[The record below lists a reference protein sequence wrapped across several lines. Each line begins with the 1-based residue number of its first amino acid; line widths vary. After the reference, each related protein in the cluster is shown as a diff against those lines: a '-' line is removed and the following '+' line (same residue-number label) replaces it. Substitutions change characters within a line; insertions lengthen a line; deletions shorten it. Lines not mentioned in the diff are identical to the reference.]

1 MSDNFQRSMFT
12 WLYEHMSANVTAQ
25 LTMLTKRRQYDGHD
39 VEDLAQVVW
48 ERVWTKLPS
57 FEPRQNLSVDEALRG
72 WVRRIAYNAA
82 IDAIR
87 RQRLHTSIVGVWSD
101 DHDVIASDTDDPHR
115 RAVSADIM
123 AIVNEAIA
131 SMTEHQAKCFVAVMR
146 GVPGKTCARMAGI
159 SHQAVRTAVMRG
171 RLVAREKLRA
181 RGFEP
186 HAGD

>member
-1 MSDNFQRSMFT
+1 MV
-12 WLYEHMSANVTAQ
+12 LNVTAQ
-25 LTMLTKRRQYDGHD
+25 LTSLTMRRQYDASD
-39 VEDLAQVVW
+39 VDDLTQVVW
-48 ERVWTKLPS
+48 ERVWAKLPG
-57 FEPRQNLSVDEALRG
+57 FEPRHNLAVDEALRG

-87 RQRLHTSIVGVWSD
+87 RHQLRTSIVDVWSD

-115 RAVSADIM
+115 RAVSAEVM
-123 AIVNEAIA
+123 AIVDEAIA
-131 SMTEHQAKCFVAVMR
+131 SMTEHQAKCFVAIMR

-171 RLVAREKLRA
+171 RSVAREKLRA

-186 HAGD
+186 HAD

>member
-1 MSDNFQRSMFT
+1 MSDEFRLSLFA
-12 WLYEHMSANVTAQ
+12 WLYEQMASNVTAQ
-25 LTMLTKRRQYDGHD
+25 LTSLTIRRQYDASD
-39 VEDLAQVVW
+39 VDDLTQVVW
-48 ERVWTKLPS
+48 ERVWAKLPG
-57 FEPRQNLSVDEALRG
+57 FEPRQNLAVDEALRG

-87 RQRLHTSIVGVWSD
+87 RQRLRTSIVDVWSD

-171 RLVAREKLRA
+171 RFVAREKLRA
-181 RGFEP
+181 RGLQP